1 MALGCFSLVLHTHL
15 PMVVNHGRWPHGSDW
30 LSEAV
35 FECYLPLL
43 DTARRLVGDGISPK
57 WTVNISPILAEQLA
71 SPEYQ
76 KELSFY
82 YDNVRRA
89 AVESRAHFARE
100 GNTIIVA
107 LADFWARFYEG
118 MWDLHRRIGGDIP
131 GAFAALARQ
140 GHLEIITCAATH
152 GYLPLLSRDESIH
165 LQLRTAVETH
175 RRHFGQAPRGIWL
188 PECAYRPRYEW
199 TPPTGHER
207 GKVRRVRP
215 GLEEMLAQH
224 GIEYF
229 VADSHLIAASEPI
242 FLYRDYVP
250 LRDEIA
256 AEPVGLPRGKARSP
270 YVPYRV
276 ASRGGTGSAVAF
288 FRDPK
293 TTLQVW
299 SRGHGYPGEFA
310 YLEFHK
316 KHHPGGLRFWRITDG
331 VGDLG
336 TKIPYDPALAAEK
349 ARGHAAHFVA
359 LVKETLAE
367 AGGRGGVLCSPY
379 DAELF
384 GHWWFEGPQWLD
396 HVARGLHA
404 AGIPA
409 MTLGE
414 ALAACPARVTVSLPE
429 GSWGEGGDHR
439 VWLNPQT
446 EWTWDRLYSA
456 EAEWVA
462 LLARGGPGSPERR
475 RVLAQATRELLLLEA
490 SDWQF
495 LITTG
500 SARDYAERRVA
511 EHYAEF
517 KRLGELARQL
527 ENGEPL
533 SVDAANTLRRLER
546 EDFCFPDLDPSWAH
560 APAATSDTTPH

>member
-1 MALGCFSLVLHTHL
+1 
-15 PMVVNHGRWPHGSDW
+15 MVVNHGRWPHGSDW
-30 LSEAV
+30 LNEAV

-43 DTARRLVGDGISPK
+43 ETAQGLVSDGISPK
-57 WTVNISPILAEQLA
+57 WTINISPILAEQLA
-71 SPEYQ
+71 SPECQ
-76 KELSFY
+76 KELSY
-82 YDNVRRA
+82 YYENVRRA
-89 AVESRAHFARE
+89 AVESRDQFQKQGDKA
-100 GNTIIVA
+100 IVA
-107 LADFWARFYEG
+107 LTHFWEEFYER
-118 MWDLHRRIGGDIP
+118 MWELYRRIGGDIT
-131 GAFAALARQ
+131 GAFAELGRQ

-175 RRHFGQAPRGIWL
+175 KRHFGAAPRGIWL

-215 GLEEMLAQH
+215 GLEEMLAQY
-224 GIEYF
+224 GLEYF
-229 VADSHLIAASEPI
+229 VADSHLIASSGPV

-250 LRDEIA
+250 FRGEIA
-256 AEPVGLPRGKARSP
+256 AAAADVPRSKPRSP
-270 YVPYRV
+270 YATYRV

-299 SRGHGYPGEFA
+299 SREHGYPGDFS

-316 KHHPGGLRFWRITDG
+316 KHHPGGLRFWRITDNSA
-331 VGDLG
+331 DLG
-336 TKIPYDPALAAEK
+336 SKGPYDPEAA
-349 ARGHAAHFVA
+349 AATTRRHAAHFSA
-359 LVKETLAE
+359 LVQETLASTG
-367 AGGRGGVLCSPY
+367 ARGGVVCSPY

-384 GHWWFEGPQWLD
+384 GHWWFEGPRWLD
-396 HVARGLHA
+396 QVARSLHA
-404 AGIPA
+404 ASVPS

-414 ALAACPARVTVSLPE
+414 ALAVSPPRATVALPE

-439 VWLNPQT
+439 VWLNPAT

-456 EAEWVA
+456 ESEWVD
-462 LLARGGPGSPERR
+462 LLSRTDGASPDRR
-475 RVLAQATRELLLLEA
+475 RVVAQASRELLLLQA

-495 LITTG
+495 LITTWA
-500 SARDYAERRVA
+500 ARDYAERRVA

-517 KRLGELARQL
+517 KRLAELARRID
-527 ENGEPL
+527 GEPL
-533 SVDAANTLRRLER
+533 ASEDADTVRRLER
-546 EDFCFPDLDPSWAH
+546 EDFCFPDLDPAWAH
-560 APAATSDTTPH
+560 GPVGAS